1 MGKVDYYRN
10 QYQEAVTNYELI
22 KAGAEAVLCKM
33 VQDGGIDTDKVTEI
47 GNAIESAKKSVSY
60 SESALKKAE
69 VEEGGSEN
77 A

>member
-1 MGKVDYYRN
+1 MSNVDYYRN

-22 KAGAEAVLCKM
+22 KAGAEVVLCKM

-47 GNAIESAKKSVSY
+47 GNAIESAKRSVSY
-60 SESALKKAE
+60 NENALKKAE
-69 VEEGGSEN
+69 AEEGGSEN

>member
-1 MGKVDYYRN
+1 MSNVDYYRN

-22 KAGAEAVLCKM
+22 KAGAEVVLCKM

-47 GNAIESAKKSVSY
+47 GNAIESAKRSVSY
-60 SESALKKAE
+60 SENALKKAE
-69 VEEGGSEN
+69 AEEGGGEN